1 VHALL
6 QSFRQAAY
14 SFAGIFGVQLLF
26 MYRSNQAS
34 SPRYHLKASPSSKD
48 ASKTIMVIKSN
59 AGTLLEPI
67 FFFVYCLNSNGLA
80 FSIATN

>member
-1 VHALL
+1 
-6 QSFRQAAY
+6 
-14 SFAGIFGVQLLF
+14 
-26 MYRSNQAS
+26 
-34 SPRYHLKASPSSKD
+34 
-48 ASKTIMVIKSN
+48 VIKSN

>member
-1 VHALL
+1 VCKHLRIVG
-6 QSFRQAAY
+6 SF
-14 SFAGIFGVQLLF
+14 
-26 MYRSNQAS
+26 QAS
-34 SPRYHLKASPSSKD
+34 SPNDLKTSPSSKD